1 MSKVETVH
9 QGLEEI
15 LSLPL
20 VRLTVSNPRGGEY
33 KKITARPM
41 EVKGQ
46 PVLQLEKF
54 TETQAFHE
62 NLPMEQATHRLE
74 GLMEQYG
81 QLDATCQGAVFCLK
95 GDFHPQI
102 HTA

>member
-1 MSKVETVH
+1 MSKVETVR

-15 LSLPL
+15 FALPL
-20 VRLTVSNPRGGEY
+20 IRLTVSNPRGGAEY

-46 PVLQLEKF
+46 TVLQLEKF

-62 NLPMEQATHRLE
+62 NLPMEDAPTRLE
-74 GLMEQYG
+74 IVL
-81 QLDATCQGAVFCLK
+81 V
-95 GDFHPQI
+95 
-102 HTA
+102 

>member
-1 MSKVETVH
+1 MSKVETLR
-9 QGLEEI
+9 QGLVEV

-20 VRLTVSNPRGGEY
+20 IRLTVSNSRGGEY
-33 KKITARPM
+33 KKITGRPM

-62 NLPMEQATHRLE
+62 NVSWIRPST
-74 GLMEQYG
+74 GWK
-81 QLDATCQGAVFCLK
+81 V
-95 GDFHPQI
+95 
-102 HTA
+102 

>member
-1 MSKVETVH
+1 MSKVETVR

-46 PVLQLEKF
+46 PVLQLE
-54 TETQAFHE
+54 
-62 NLPMEQATHRLE
+62 
-74 GLMEQYG
+74 
-81 QLDATCQGAVFCLK
+81 
-95 GDFHPQI
+95 
-102 HTA
+102 